1 MKQIIYSHLLIRLAR
16 LLIKYAP
23 DECIT
28 SIYINKVVEGLKH
41 IPELTISHFSRAATG
56 EEWGFI
62 SGKTEK
68 VDGVDVTL
76 RYFDKG
82 ESGCKQAEPS
92 EV

>member
-1 MKQIIYSHLLIRLAR
+1 MKPIVYNHLLIRLTR

-28 SIYINKVVEGLKH
+28 SIQICKTVEGLKP
-41 IPELTISHFSRAATG
+41 IPELIISHFSRATTG
-56 EEWGFI
+56 DEWGCI
-62 SGKTEK
+62 SGMTEK

-82 ESGCKQAEPS
+82 ESACKQAEPS
-92 EV
+92 EA

>member
-1 MKQIIYSHLLIRLAR
+1 MKQIVYSHLLVRLAR

-28 SIYINKVVEGLKH
+28 SIQICKSVKGLKS
-41 IPELTISHFSRAATG
+41 IPGLTISHFSRATTG

-62 SGKTEK
+62 SGMTEK

-82 ESGCKQAEPS
+82 ESK
-92 EV
+92 